1 MSDWTQLPLAPP
13 AAVEVRIR
21 LGFVPERDHAQ
32 VMVEAFDPASRVQL
46 AMWSRAHFRI
56 ADWPE
61 ALQEAVEKANEMV
74 GDLVEP
80 F

>member
-1 MSDWTQLPLAPP
+1 MTDFEQQLLLPP

-32 VMVEAFDPASRVQL
+32 VQVEAFEPSSRVVL
-46 AMWSRAHFRI
+46 AMWSRAHLPI
-56 ADWPE
+56 VDWPQ
-61 ALQEAVEKANEMV
+61 ALQEAVEKANEYIAATV
-74 GDLVEP
+74 DP